1 MIGYVR
7 RVAALDDEYRAAVAA
22 LRQSSEFTAEGLEKQ
37 IEQARARR
45 DQAIARVQEQAA
57 AYLQQRRNGVAK
69 DIKAARLRE
78 AYERRKLLGDV
89 VTVELLRQEIG
100 VMSPTEVVDAVEGAP
115 DVWHRTVLTSLAHT
129 ALRAQNPANVDTV
142 QAWARLS
149 TLTRDPHLA
158 ESEKVLRE
166 VQVDESLLERLDPD
180 AYRQDL
186 SDSFH
191 VDADAVSLSD
201 IPLVE

>member
-7 RVAALDDEYRAAVAA
+7 SVARLDDEFRAAVAA
-22 LRQSSEFTAEGLEKQ
+22 LKQSSEFSAEGLEKQ
-37 IEQARARR
+37 VQQARARR
-45 DQAIARVQEQAA
+45 DQAIARVQEQAT
-57 AYLQQRRNGVAK
+57 AYLQQRRTGVAK
-69 DIKAARLRE
+69 DIKTARLRE
-78 AYERRKLLGDV
+78 AYERRKLLGDA
-89 VTVELLRQEIG
+89 VTVELLRQEVA
-100 VMSPTEVVDAVEGAP
+100 VMSPGEIVDMVEGAP

-129 ALRAQNPANVDTV
+129 ALRSQNPANVDTV

-186 SDSFH
+186 QDSFH